1 MSTKVQTI
9 KSSHNSG
16 KYIVIRR
23 LIWLL
28 LTPLYLVNIVFGA
41 FMIPLYWLFT
51 GKYYYDSKYFKNIMN
66 WLWSV
71 HPNSL

>member
-1 MSTKVQTI
+1 MSTKVQPT
-9 KSSHNSG
+9 KSSRNSG
-16 KYIVIRR
+16 KPIVISR

-41 FMIPLYWLFT
+41 FMTLPYWLFT
-51 GKYYYDSKYFKNIMN
+51 GKYYYDSKYFKWVMN

-71 HPNSL
+71 HPNGL